1 MLSWCQARLA
11 NKKAGSSHGK
21 IRIVTEGEGM
31 AARRHAYAELS
42 NRETQTAKLVAE
54 QLSLESKQRR

>member
-1 MLSWCQARLA
+1 LA